1 MTVNDYNNC
10 VNQFSD
16 GVYRFVLKHIKCS
29 DRASD
34 VVQDAFVKMWE
45 KVETI
50 SFEKAKSYLFTA
62 AHHTLI
68 DEIRKTQIHQ
78 RFVVTQPTEHQHEN
92 TQYSDIYEVLNQA
105 LELLPADQK
114 SVLML
119 RDYEGYSYEEI
130 AEITGLN
137 ESQVKV
143 YIFRARTFLKKHL
156 VSIEHLI

>member
-1 MTVNDYNNC
+1 MTVNEYNDC
-10 VNQFSD
+10 VNQYSD
-16 GVYRFVLKHIKCS
+16 GVYRFVLKHIKCT

-34 VVQDAFVKMWE
+34 VVQDAFLKMWE

-50 SFEKAKSYLFTA
+50 NFEKAKSYLFTA

-68 DEIRKTQIHQ
+68 DEIRKTQIHH
-78 RFVVTQPTEHQHEN
+78 RFVDTQPIRTDYEGS
-92 TQYSDIYEVLNQA
+92 YSDVYEVLNKA
-105 LELLPADQK
+105 MEHLPADQK
-114 SVLML
+114 TVLML

-143 YIFRARTFLKKHL
+143 YIFRARTYLKKQL
-156 VSIEHLI
+156 VTIENLI

>member
-1 MTVNDYNNC
+1 
-10 VNQFSD
+10 
-16 GVYRFVLKHIKCS
+16 
-29 DRASD
+29 
-34 VVQDAFVKMWE
+34 MWE

-68 DEIRKTQIHQ
+68 DDVRKTQIHQ
-78 RFVVTQPTEHQHEN
+78 RFVVAQPTEHTYEN
-92 TQYSDIYEVLNQA
+92 TEYNDIYEVLNQA
-105 LELLPADQK
+105 MELLPADQK

-130 AEITGLN
+130 AEITKLS

-156 VSIEHLI
+156 VTIENLI

>member
-1 MTVNDYNNC
+1 MTVNEYNDC

-16 GVYRFVLKHIKCS
+16 GVYRFVLKHIKCN

-34 VVQDAFVKMWE
+34 VVQDVFLKMWE

-50 SFEKAKSYLFTA
+50 SFEKGKSYLFTA
-62 AHHTLI
+62 AHHTLV
-68 DEIRKTQIHQ
+68 DEVRKTQIHQ
-78 RFVVTQPTEHQHEN
+78 RFVTAQPVENDYEN
-92 TQYSDIYEVLNQA
+92 TYSDVYEVLEKA
-105 LELLPADQK
+105 MEHLPADQK

-156 VSIEHLI
+156 VTMENLI

>member
-1 MTVNDYNNC
+1 MTVNEYNDC

-34 VVQDAFVKMWE
+34 VVQDAFLKMWE

-50 SFEKAKSYLFTA
+50 NFEKAKSYLFTA
-62 AHHTLI
+62 AHHTLV
-68 DEIRKTQIHQ
+68 DEVRKTQIHQ
-78 RFVVTQPTEHQHEN
+78 RFITAQPVENDYEN
-92 TQYSDIYEVLNQA
+92 TSYSDVYEVLNKA
-105 LELLPADQK
+105 MEHLPADQK

-143 YIFRARTFLKKHL
+143 YIFRARTFLKTHL
-156 VSIEHLI
+156 VRIENLV

>member
-1 MTVNDYNNC
+1 VTTTEYNDC
-10 VNQFSD
+10 VKQFSD

-29 DRASD
+29 DKASD
-34 VVQDAFVKMWE
+34 VVQDVFLKMWE

-62 AHHTLI
+62 AHHTMI
-68 DEIRKTQIHQ
+68 DEIRKTQVHQ
-78 RFVVTQPTEHQHEN
+78 RFVVAQAIEDNYEN
-92 TQYSDIYEVLNQA
+92 TYSDIYEVLNKA
-105 LELLPADQK
+105 MEHLPVDQK

-156 VSIEHLI
+156 VRIENLV

>member
-1 MTVNDYNNC
+1 
-10 VNQFSD
+10 
-16 GVYRFVLKHIKCS
+16 VYRFVLKHIKCA

-34 VVQDAFVKMWE
+34 VVQDVFLKMWE

-50 SFEKAKSYLFTA
+50 SFEKAKSYLFTT
-62 AHHTLI
+62 AHHTLV
-68 DEIRKTQIHQ
+68 DEVRKTQIHQ
-78 RFVVTQPTEHQHEN
+78 RFVDAQPTESEYEN
-92 TQYSDIYEVLNQA
+92 TAYSDVYEVLNKA
-105 LELLPADQK
+105 MELLPADQK

-119 RDYEGYSYEEI
+119 RDYEGYGYEEI

-156 VSIEHLI
+156 VTIENLI

>member
-1 MTVNDYNNC
+1 MTTTEYNDC
-10 VNQFSD
+10 VKQFSD

-29 DRASD
+29 DKASD
-34 VVQDAFVKMWE
+34 VVQDVFLKMWE

-62 AHHTLI
+62 AHHTMI
-68 DEIRKTQIHQ
+68 DEIRKTQVHQ
-78 RFVVTQPTEHQHEN
+78 RFVVAQAIEDNYEN
-92 TQYSDIYEVLNQA
+92 TYSDIYEVLNKA
-105 LELLPADQK
+105 MEHLPVDQK

-156 VSIEHLI
+156 VRIENLV